1 MENLILT
8 GVYTPALNFIES
20 LNKDL
25 MIVLF
30 FALFIAIIILSCVAQ
45 VINMMT
51 QRSLS
56 KDLYRAKIVQAETER
71 QAALIKSAADVKVAK
86 EKEKDFPQ
94 TALLQALLRQMKLD
108 ANQVSD
114 IMKEIKDTTNVSSK
128 QASQEFLDDVVK
140 NINNDIDKVS
150 VEDLE
155 ALLNLKEED

>member
-30 FALFIAIIILSCVAQ
+30 LALFIAIIILSCVAQ